1 MSILLF
7 GGTAEGHSL
16 ARRLTQA
23 GLAVTCSVATAY
35 GEAVL
40 EPTPGLTV
48 HVGRMDADQMAAEMA
63 KGYTCVV
70 DATHPYADRVSENI
84 RRAAE
89 TAGLPYYRLLR
100 PREAAE
106 GVLWADSPADAAR
119 MLADLPGNVLLTTGS
134 KDLKTF
140 TQVPDYRDRLYVR
153 VLPSLESLSASLDL
167 GYPAAH
173 ILCMQGPFP
182 EKLNAALLEAVDAKI
197 LVTKDTGKAGGFPEK
212 AAAARSV
219 GARLLVIR
227 RPTQETGYTLD
238 ALYDFLTK
246 GRERL

>member
-16 ARRLTQA
+16 ARRLAQT
-23 GLAVTCSVATAY
+23 GLAVICSVATAY

-153 VLPSLESLSASLDL
+153 VLPSLESLSAALDL

-212 AAAARSV
+212 AAAAQSA
-219 GARLLVIR
+219 GAKLLVIR

>member
-16 ARRLTQA
+16 ARRLAQA

-153 VLPSLESLSASLDL
+153 VLPSLESLSAALDL

-212 AAAARSV
+212 AAAAQSA
-219 GARLLVIR
+219 GAKLLVIR
-227 RPTQETGYTLD
+227 RPTQETGYSLD

>member
-16 ARRLTQA
+16 ARRLAQA

-48 HVGRMDADQMAAEMA
+48 RVGRMDADQMAAEMA

-106 GVLWADSPADAAR
+106 DVLWTDSPADAAR

-140 TQVPDYRDRLYVR
+140 TQVPDYQTRLYVR
-153 VLPSLESLSASLDL
+153 VLPSLESLSAALDL

-212 AAAARSV
+212 AAAAQSA
-219 GARLLVIR
+219 GAKLLVIR
-227 RPTQETGYTLD
+227 RPTQETGYSLD

>member
-16 ARRLTQA
+16 ARRLAQA

-140 TQVPDYRDRLYVR
+140 TQVPDYQTRLYVR
-153 VLPSLESLSASLDL
+153 VLPSLESLSAALDL

-182 EKLNAALLEAVDAKI
+182 EKLNAALLETVDAKI

-212 AAAARSV
+212 AAAAQSV
-219 GARLLVIR
+219 GAKLLVIR
-227 RPTQETGYTLD
+227 RPTQETGYSLD

>member
-7 GGTAEGHSL
+7 GGTAEGHAL
-16 ARRLTQA
+16 ARRLAQA

-48 HVGRMDADQMAAEMA
+48 RVGRMDADQMAAEMA

-106 GVLWADSPADAAR
+106 DVLWADSPADAAR

-140 TQVPDYRDRLYVR
+140 TQVPDYQTRLYVR
-153 VLPSLESLSASLDL
+153 VLPSLESLSAALDL

-197 LVTKDTGKAGGFPEK
+197 LVTKDTGKAGGFLEK
-212 AAAARSV
+212 AEAARAA
-219 GARLLVIR
+219 GAKLLVIR
-227 RPTQETGYTLD
+227 RPTEETGYTLD
-238 ALYDFLTK
+238 ALLELLLK
-246 GRERL
+246 GGQRP

>member
-16 ARRLTQA
+16 ARRLAQA

-153 VLPSLESLSASLDL
+153 VLPSLESLSAALDL

-212 AAAARSV
+212 AAAAQSV
-219 GARLLVIR
+219 GAKLLVIR
-227 RPTQETGYTLD
+227 RPTQETGYSLD

>member
-16 ARRLTQA
+16 ARWLAQA

-106 GVLWADSPADAAR
+106 DVLWADSPADAAR

-140 TQVPDYRDRLYVR
+140 TQVPDYQTRLYVR
-153 VLPSLESLSASLDL
+153 VLPSLESLSAALDL

-212 AAAARSV
+212 AAAAQSA
-219 GARLLVIR
+219 GGKLLVIR
-227 RPTQETGYTLD
+227 RPTQETGYSLD